1 MADNKN
7 DINSKQKSDEI
18 TLKDLIIKVK
28 EYYNEI
34 VKNWKLVLAIVFI
47 LLFYMGYKSFVSK
60 PNYTASL
67 TFMLNT
73 NEGGGLSGIG
83 GLLGQFGIG
92 NKGEYSK
99 EKIMSLNKSRRIIE
113 DAIFEKVNV
122 NNNTDYLA
130 NHLINNLDSLKIWAK
145 IKWYL
150 KPFSKPHLLEGFRFK
165 NDSIEAF
172 DDDSK
177 NALNS
182 IYSQIA
188 GNPRL
193 GVNGIMSNGFDVE
206 SGIMYISTGT
216 NDPHLSIALT
226 NIIFNK
232 LSEFYV
238 DKTIEKQK
246 VTFDI
251 LKLKADSLLYLLEK
265 NEIDLAN
272 FEDKNQFSFNKKSKL
287 RGNVLRRNVQKLT
300 IMYGEVIKNLEIADF
315 SLRNKT
321 PFVQAID
328 RPKMP
333 INGDKKSIIKT
344 GIVAILLGILLSSV
358 FIILRKIFR
367 DTMSE

>member
-1 MADNKN
+1 MTDKKN
-7 DINSKQKSDEI
+7 DLNIEQKTDEI
-18 TLKDLIIKVK
+18 TLKELIFKVN
-28 EYYNEI
+28 EYYFEI
-34 VKNWKLVLAIVFI
+34 KNNWKLVLALVFI
-47 LLFYMGYKSFVSK
+47 FLFYMGYKSFVSK
-60 PNYTASL
+60 PKYTASL

-113 DAIFEKVNV
+113 EAIFEKATI

-130 NHLINNLDSLKIWAK
+130 NHLINNLDSINKWAN

-150 KPFSKPHLLEGFRFK
+150 KPFSKPHSLKEFRFK
-165 NDSIEAF
+165 TDSIEGF
-172 DDDSK
+172 DNDSK
-177 NALNS
+177 KGLVT
-182 IYSQIA
+182 IYSHIA
-188 GNPRL
+188 GNPKL
-193 GVNGIMSNGFDVE
+193 GVNGIMSNGFDLE
-206 SGIMYISTGT
+206 SGIMHISIGT
-216 NDPHLSIALT
+216 NNPHLSIDLT
-226 NIIFNK
+226 NSIFDK

-246 VTFDI
+246 VTYDI
-251 LKLKADSLLYLLEK
+251 LKGKADSLLYLLEK
-265 NEIDLAN
+265 NEIDLAI
-272 FEDKNQFSFNKKSKL
+272 FEDRNQLTYNRKSKL
-287 RGNVLRRNVQKLT
+287 RGDVLRRNVQKLS

-333 INGDKKSIIKT
+333 INGEKSSIIRSS
-344 GIVAILLGILLSSV
+344 IISIFLGLFFSSI
-358 FIILRKIFR
+358 FIITRKIFR
-367 DTMSE
+367 DAMSE